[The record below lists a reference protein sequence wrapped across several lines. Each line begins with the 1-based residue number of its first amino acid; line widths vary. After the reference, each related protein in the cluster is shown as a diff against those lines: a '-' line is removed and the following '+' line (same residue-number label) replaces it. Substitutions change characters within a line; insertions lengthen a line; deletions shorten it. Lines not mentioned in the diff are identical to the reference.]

1 MKINF
6 MRAIA
11 LSLGV
16 MGFGGVAVADEL
28 ISTPVETASFTLSD
42 LVQKSAAQKSKGKA
56 DKSDAS
62 CDTKGAGK
70 VKFDWGANTSLSVG
84 AGLRTSYNSIE
95 NGNPNGGTAQDFS
108 LNNARI
114 YLSGKGH
121 ERIGFEFNTDI
132 DNAQGFNLDNSAN
145 GGEDRGASVRILDLI
160 AKFQL
165 TDHISLWTG
174 RFLPPSDRSNLDGPF
189 YLSMWNFPWA
199 QFGYPNIFQ
208 GRDDGAALFGQYG
221 DGAFKW
227 QIGAFEGDN
236 DGSHVPVDHAGTD
249 NLMVSGR
256 LTLNLLD
263 PEPGYYNQSTY
274 YGEKDI
280 LAVGV
285 AFQHRHNVLAD
296 ANGVLQDQTGWSID
310 ALFERPMDNG
320 GVVTVEGAYYNND
333 DHGGLDGAGNEVLI
347 GTNRPRTG
355 EGYFILGGYMLPNT
369 MNIMSLE
376 GKLQFLTRYMEYSS
390 ASWNPAGQDNSTDF
404 QLNYIMHGHNARIS
418 AVWSVYDSHDGTEN
432 TDTFTLG
439 TQLQF

>member
-6 MRAIA
+6 VRALA
-11 LSLGV
+11 LSLGI
-16 MGFGGVAVADEL
+16 MGFGGAVKADEL

-42 LVQKSAAQKSKGKA
+42 LVQKSAAQKSKGKK

-70 VKFDWGANTSLSVG
+70 VKFDWGANTSLSIG
-84 AGLRTSYNSIE
+84 AGLRTSYNAIE
-95 NGNPNGGTAQDFS
+95 DGNAGATAQDFS
-108 LNNARI
+108 MNNARI
-114 YLSGKGH
+114 YLNGKGH

-132 DNAQGFNLDNSAN
+132 DNAQGFNLNDSVT
-145 GGEDRGASVRILDLI
+145 GGEDGGASVRILDLI

-189 YLSMWNFPWA
+189 YLNAWNFPWV

-227 QIGAFEGDN
+227 QVGAFEGDHN
-236 DGSHVPVDHAGTD
+236 GSHVPVGHDSTD
-249 NLMVSGR
+249 NLMVTGR

-263 PEPGYYNQSTY
+263 PEPGYYNASTY
-274 YGEKDI
+274 YGEKEI

-285 AFQHRHNVLAD
+285 AFQHRHNVLED
-296 ANGVLQDQTGWSID
+296 TTGVLQDQTGWSID
-310 ALFERPMDNG
+310 GLFERPLDNG
-320 GVVTVEGAYYNND
+320 GVMTVEGAYYNND
-333 DHGGLDGAGNEVLI
+333 DHGGLLDGTEVTI
-347 GTNRPRTG
+347 ATNRPRTG
-355 EGYFILGGYMLPNT
+355 DGYFILGSYLFPNT

-376 GKLQFLTRYMEYSS
+376 GKLQFMTRYMEYNSESWSS
-390 ASWNPAGQDNSTDF
+390 GQDNQTDF

-418 AVWSVYDSHDGTEN
+418 AVWAVYDGHGGDEN

>member
-6 MRAIA
+6 LRAVA

-16 MGFGGVAVADEL
+16 MGFGGATVGDEL

-42 LVQKSAAQKSKGKA
+42 LVQKSAAQKSKGKNGKA
-56 DKSDAS
+56 DTS

-84 AGLRTSYNSIE
+84 AGLRTSYNATQG
-95 NGNPNGGTAQDFS
+95 GNSANGGTSQDFT

-114 YLSGKGH
+114 YLSGQGH

-132 DNAQGFNLDNSAN
+132 DNAQGFNLD
-145 GGEDRGASVRILDLI
+145 GTDDGASVRILDLI

-189 YLSMWNFPWA
+189 YLNTWNFPWV

-208 GRDDGAALFGQYG
+208 GRDDGAALFGQYNE
-221 DGAFKW
+221 GAFKW
-227 QIGAFEGDN
+227 QLGAFDGDH
-236 DGSHVPVDHAGTD
+236 DGSPNDVGNAGTD
-249 NLMVSGR
+249 NLMVTGR

-274 YGEKDI
+274 YGEKEI
-280 LAVGV
+280 LAVGA
-285 AFQHRHNVLAD
+285 AFQHRHNA
-296 ANGVLQDQTGWSID
+296 LQGTGGLEDYTGWSID
-310 ALFERPMDNG
+310 ALFERPLDNG
-320 GVVTVEGAYYNND
+320 GVMTVEGAYYDFD
-333 DHGGLDGAGNEVLI
+333 DNGGVGVNGVVGLGGP
-347 GTNRPRTG
+347 GSFRTRTG
-355 EGYFILGGYMLPNT
+355 EGHFILASYLMPQVHS
-369 MNIMSLE
+369 IMGLE
-376 GKLQFLTRYMEYSS
+376 GKFHFLTRYMEYNGSD
-390 ASWNPAGQDNSTDF
+390 AGGNAIADDQTDF
-404 QLNYIMHGHNARIS
+404 QLSYIMHGHNARIS
-418 AVWSVYDSHDGTEN
+418 AVWSVYDEDDGDTN
-432 TDTFTLG
+432 VDTFTLG

>member
-6 MRAIA
+6 VRALA

-16 MGFGGVAVADEL
+16 MGYGGAVVADEL

-42 LVQKSAAQKSKGKA
+42 LVQKSAAQKSKGKKA
-56 DKSDAS
+56 KSDAS

-70 VKFDWGANTSLSVG
+70 VKFDWGANTSLSIG
-84 AGLRTSYNSIE
+84 AGLRTSYNAIE
-95 NGNPNGGTAQDFS
+95 GGNSANGGTAQDFA

-114 YLSGKGH
+114 YLNGKGH

-132 DNAQGFNLDNSAN
+132 DNAQGFNLD
-145 GGEDRGASVRILDLI
+145 GTDEGASVRILDLI

-189 YLSMWNFPWA
+189 YLNAWNFPWV
-199 QFGYPNIFQ
+199 QFGHPNIFQ

-227 QIGAFEGDN
+227 QVGAFEGDH
-236 DGSHVPVDHAGTD
+236 DGSAVRVGNADTD
-249 NLMVSGR
+249 NLMVTGR

-263 PEPGYYNQSTY
+263 PEPGYYNASTY

-285 AFQHRHNVLAD
+285 AFMHRHNALQD
-296 ANGVLQDQTGWSID
+296 ATTAGVYQDQTSWSID
-310 ALFERPMDNG
+310 GLFERPLDNG
-320 GVVTVEGAYYNND
+320 GVMTVEGAYYNND
-333 DHGGLDGAGNEVLI
+333 DHNGVRSPGNEVLI
-347 GTNRPRTG
+347 GTTRPRTG
-355 EGYFILGGYMLPNT
+355 DGYFILGSYLFPNA

-376 GKLQFLTRYMEYSS
+376 GKLQFMTRYMEYTSE
-390 ASWNPAGQDNSTDF
+390 SWNSGQDNQTDF
-404 QLNYIMHGHNARIS
+404 QLNYIMNGHNARIS
-418 AVWSVYDSHDGTEN
+418 AVWSVYDDHSGTEN

>member
-42 LVQKSAAQKSKGKA
+42 LVQKSAAQKSKGKKA
-56 DKSDAS
+56 KAAES
-62 CDTKGAGK
+62 CDTKGPGK
-70 VKFDWGANTSLSVG
+70 VKFDWGANTSLSIG
-84 AGLRTSYNSIE
+84 AGLRTSYNAIE
-95 NGNPNGGTAQDFS
+95 GGNSANGGTAQDFA

-114 YLSGKGH
+114 YLNGKGH

-132 DNAQGFNLDNSAN
+132 DNAQGFNLD
-145 GGEDRGASVRILDLI
+145 GTDEGASVRILDLI

-189 YLSMWNFPWA
+189 YLNAWNFPWV
-199 QFGYPNIFQ
+199 QFGHPNIFQ

-227 QIGAFEGDN
+227 QIGAFEGDH
-236 DGSHVPVDHAGTD
+236 DGSAARVGNADTD
-249 NLMVSGR
+249 NLMVTGR

-263 PEPGYYNQSTY
+263 PEPGYYNASTY

-285 AFQHRHNVLAD
+285 AFMHRHNALAD
-296 ANGVLQDQTGWSID
+296 ATTAGVFQDQTSWSID
-310 ALFERPMDNG
+310 GLFERPLDNG
-320 GVVTVEGAYYNND
+320 GVMTVEGAYYNND
-333 DHGGLDGAGNEVLI
+333 DHNGVRSPGNEVLI

-355 EGYFILGGYMLPNT
+355 DGYFILGSYLFPNA

-376 GKLQFLTRYMEYSS
+376 GKLQFMTRYMEYTSE
-390 ASWNPAGQDNSTDF
+390 SWNSGQDNQTDF
-404 QLNYIMHGHNARIS
+404 QLNYIMNGHNARIS
-418 AVWSVYDSHDGTEN
+418 AVWSVYDDHSGLEN

>member
-42 LVQKSAAQKSKGKA
+42 LVQKSAAQKSKGKKA
-56 DKSDAS
+56 KSAES
-62 CDTKGAGK
+62 CDTKGPGK
-70 VKFDWGANTSLSVG
+70 VKFDWGANTSLSIG
-84 AGLRTSYNSIE
+84 AGLRTSYNAIE
-95 NGNPNGGTAQDFS
+95 GGNSANGGTAQDFS

-114 YLSGKGH
+114 YLNGQGH

-132 DNAQGFNLDNSAN
+132 DNAQGFNLD
-145 GGEDRGASVRILDLI
+145 GTDEGASVRVLDLI

-189 YLSMWNFPWA
+189 YLNAWNFPWV
-199 QFGYPNIFQ
+199 QFGHPNIFQ

-227 QIGAFEGDN
+227 QIGAFEGDH
-236 DGSHVPVDHAGTD
+236 DGSAVRVGNADTD
-249 NLMVSGR
+249 NLMISGR

-263 PEPGYYNQSTY
+263 PEPGYYNASTY
-274 YGEKDI
+274 YGEKEI

-285 AFQHRHNVLAD
+285 AFMHRHNALAD
-296 ANGVLQDQTGWSID
+296 AAAADVFQDQTSWSID
-310 ALFERPMDNG
+310 ALFERPLNNG
-320 GVVTVEGAYYNND
+320 GVMTVEGAYYNND
-333 DHGGLDGAGNEVLI
+333 DHNGVDGDGNEVLI
-347 GTNRPRTG
+347 GANRPRTG
-355 EGYFILGGYMLPNT
+355 DGYFILGSYLFPNA

-376 GKLQFLTRYMEYSS
+376 GKLQFMTRYMEYTS
-390 ASWNPAGQDNSTDF
+390 ASWQSGQDNQTDF
-404 QLNYIMHGHNARIS
+404 QLNYIMNGHNARIS
-418 AVWSVYDSHDGTEN
+418 AVWSVYDDHSGAEN